1 MPFEKGLFSSFLACF
16 HCANPLAWEY
26 AVTLSSN
33 PIRPTRLC
41 LTSKTLSNLGS
52 SYLLCAISQCFLL
65 DSRQSDL
72 FRSVH
77 VPCSFLFSGCNA
89 LTVRKGGSENSV
101 IVHMDMSFPQL
112 LMVEVSSSPPCGL
125 GSQSF
130 RVRLTQDPILF
141 SSRTR
146 VRHQDCLV
154 LEPMLFGP
162 YLTALF

>member
-1 MPFEKGLFSSFLACF
+1 MQTPWLG
-16 HCANPLAWEY
+16 NMQW
-26 AVTLSSN
+26 LS
-33 PIRPTRLC
+33 PAT
-41 LTSKTLSNLGS
+41 
-52 SYLLCAISQCFLL
+52 
-65 DSRQSDL
+65 QSDL
-72 FRSVH
+72 H
-77 VPCSFLFSGCNA
+77 VCAWLPRPFQIWAHPIYYVPFPNISSWIQGSQICSDLFMCHAHFCFLAGCNA

-101 IVHMDMSFPQL
+101 IVHMDMSLPQL

-125 GSQSF
+125 GSQGF